1 MLSLKKSLLRC
12 KNHSE
17 AQCIISSATVSL
29 MSPETFLAATKNI
42 TLDTNILC
50 NDDARQVE
58 RKIAPSVTAVC
69 VLSLPWASFVSL
81 ICVLDY
87 SSF

>member
-1 MLSLKKSLLRC
+1 MLSLKNSLLRC

-29 MSPETFLAATKNI
+29 MGPETFLVVIKNI

-58 RKIAPSVTAVC
+58 RKITQCNSRVRLVATMG
-69 VLSLPWASFVSL
+69 F
-81 ICVLDY
+81 ICQLDPLLDY
-87 SSF
+87 GSF

>member
-1 MLSLKKSLLRC
+1 MLLRC

-17 AQCIISSATVSL
+17 AQCIVSSATVSL
-29 MSPETFLAATKNI
+29 MGVATFLAVTKNI
-42 TLDTNILC
+42 TLDTNVLC
-50 NDDARQVE
+50 NDHARQVE
-58 RKIAPSVTAVC
+58 RKIAPSVTSVC

-87 SSF
+87 GSF

>member
-1 MLSLKKSLLRC
+1 MKNSLPCC

-17 AQCIISSATVSL
+17 TQCIMPSETVSL
-29 MSPETFLAATKNI
+29 MDPATFLAVTKTI

-87 SSF
+87 GSL